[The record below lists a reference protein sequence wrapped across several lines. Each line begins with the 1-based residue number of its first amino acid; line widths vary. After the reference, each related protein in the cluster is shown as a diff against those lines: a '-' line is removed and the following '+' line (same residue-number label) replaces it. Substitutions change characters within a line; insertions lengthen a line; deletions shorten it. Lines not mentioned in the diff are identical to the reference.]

1 MNRNTWLLLSVVL
14 AVGCGVSVESFP
26 KAAAKAYCGQVYKCC
41 AMNEV
46 ADAGAVS
53 PDEATCNT
61 NVSAQLDGKTGLLK
75 SEQSKGRLDYHGD
88 IAQSCV
94 DKLAA
99 LKCQELKVA
108 ATATPTE
115 CSTYAEPKTAIGG
128 ACQLSESC
136 IGSWCSGATI
146 TADGVCTAFVPS
158 GESCANGGQCISGTF
173 CSGGICAGKKADGAS
188 CSSNFE
194 CSTGGCNDKNPDGGV
209 GTCGVR
215 GGSGTT
221 CFVTQGC
228 SAAGSGALILMLL
241 TIFLIRPARPAR
253 S

>member
-1 MNRNTWLLLSVVL
+1 MHRNAWLLLGVVL
-14 AVGCGVSVESFP
+14 AVGCGVSVENFP
-26 KAAAKAYCGQVYKCC
+26 RAAAKAYCGQVYKCC
-41 AMNEV
+41 AAGEV
-46 ADAGAVS
+46 ADAGVVS
-53 PDEATCNT
+53 PDEQSCNN
-61 NVSAQLDGKTGLLK
+61 NVGQQLDGKTGLLK
-75 SEQSKGRLDYHGD
+75 SEQSKGRLTYHGD
-88 IAQSCV
+88 VAQTCV

-128 ACQLSESC
+128 ACQLTESC
-136 IGSWCSGATI
+136 IGSWCAGATL
-146 TADGVCTAFVPS
+146 TADGVCTAFIAAGQSCGS
-158 GESCANGGQCISGTF
+158 GSQCSSGTF
-173 CSGGICAGKKADGAS
+173 CSGGTCTSLKADGAA
-188 CSSNFE
+188 CTANFE

-228 SAAGSGALILMLL
+228 SAAGPGAIALL
-241 TIFLIRPARPAR
+241 LLALFFLRRPAFR
-253 S
+253 